1 MDVTVKIRYWGKDVQ
16 VRAEDLLG
24 PLPDKADPK
33 KVFNAVSA
41 KIEQMM
47 DEYKIA
53 DPDCGI
59 KPAKATHTIV
69 KQSDGK
75 FRLQPIKPS

>member
-1 MDVTVKIRYWGKDVQ
+1 MDVKVKIACWGKEVI

-24 PLPDKADPK
+24 KIPEKADPK
-33 KVFNAVSA
+33 KVFNVVAA
-41 KIEQMM
+41 KIDQMM

-69 KQSDGK
+69 TEPNGQY
-75 FRLQPIKPS
+75 RLQPIKKA